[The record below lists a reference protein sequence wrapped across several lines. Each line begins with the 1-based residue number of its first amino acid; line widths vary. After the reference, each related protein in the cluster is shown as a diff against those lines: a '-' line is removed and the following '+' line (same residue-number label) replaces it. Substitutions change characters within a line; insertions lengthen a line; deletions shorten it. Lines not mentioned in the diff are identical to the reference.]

1 MLPENYNPGASDSI
15 EDRQGLDYNPP
26 TTDKSSLY
34 LCMFHLNDKQS
45 RQLDEVCREHLVTKL
60 YLFGS
65 AVGSGF
71 DPQRSDVDLAV
82 EFSDALDPID
92 FADNFFSLRRALEQL
107 FGRKVDLL
115 SYRALK
121 NPVIKEEIEKHKV
134 SLYAA

>member
-1 MLPENYNPGASDSI
+1 ML
-15 EDRQGLDYNPP
+15 Q
-26 TTDKSSLY
+26 
-34 LCMFHLNDKQS
+34 LNDEDS
-45 RQLDEVCREHLVTKL
+45 RLLEKMCREHFVWRL

-65 AVGSGF
+65 AVGLEF
-71 DPQRSDVDLAV
+71 DTQSSDVDLAV

-92 FADNFFSLRRALEQL
+92 FADNFFSLTRDLEKL

-121 NPVIKEEIEKHKV
+121 NPIMKQEIEKSKI